1 MKRFSLPQRTHDR
14 FMRTGGTSAHR
25 AAAHHSPSSDCA
37 VKSVALNTSQALKA
51 RLVLPRW
58 NRCSRETFASHVFL
72 PKCWGWHQI
81 KRKSSGKKRG
91 GWPWASHCTE
101 RLRSIVCF
109 PIWCI
114 VSLSHSII
122 RWLSQIIQHRFC
134 RIAEPRWWRWCW
146 TFVFSV
152 SPLKKNARSYN
163 CSSQRM

>member
-58 NRCSRETFASHVFL
+58 NRRSRETFASHVFL

-91 GWPWASHCTE
+91 GALSFTLYRTSSEHC
-101 RLRSIVCF
+101 
-109 PIWCI
+109 
-114 VSLSHSII
+114 
-122 RWLSQIIQHRFC
+122 
-134 RIAEPRWWRWCW
+134 
-146 TFVFSV
+146 VFSD
-152 SPLKKNARSYN
+152 LMYN
-163 CSSQRM
+163 QSESLDNQVTFSNNTTQILSDCWAAMMTMMKMMLNLCFQRFPP